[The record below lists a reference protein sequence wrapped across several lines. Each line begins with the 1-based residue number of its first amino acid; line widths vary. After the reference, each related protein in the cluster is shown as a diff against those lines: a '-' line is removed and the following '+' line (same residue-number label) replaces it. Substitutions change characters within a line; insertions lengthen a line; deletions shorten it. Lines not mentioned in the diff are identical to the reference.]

1 MEQERYYN
9 GPTASTSRLAIQ
21 KDMSKLGA
29 FVLGNSFLNDFESGF
44 EDSSTDLVARISFRV
59 RNIFFFLYFG
69 VEQHKTLI

>member
-59 RNIFFFLYFG
+59 HNIFFFLYFG